1 MAAKLFLSTTVAAVS
16 VGGGAGLAF
25 FVFLPAGAGAMMGAG
40 CTASMAASSA
50 VICASALAGDPA
62 RHTAVWTYAGR
73 LGRRSATTASA
84 CSLVQASPTVRCVA
98 GIVNSTDQTAPFNV
112 TVFSPCG
119 L

>member
-1 MAAKLFLSTTVAAVS
+1 MAAKLFLSTTVAAVR
-16 VGGGAGLAF
+16 VGGAGLAF
-25 FVFLPAGAGAMMGAG
+25 FFVLPAGAGAMVGAG
-40 CTASMAASSA
+40 CAASMAASSA

-98 GIVNSTDQTAPFNV
+98 GIVNSTDQ
-112 TVFSPCG
+112 
-119 L
+119 